1 MRERDQL
8 EAKHSRRL
16 RIRVA
21 AAAALSA
28 VILSGVVAVAA
39 VTFATMRTPQPET
52 SSRSGAARLS
62 DEMTV
67 IIVTSEVDGGVYA
80 ARLRGAALRWV
91 SVAAAVSIIPAF
103 GAGWWGAGRFLGR
116 VDDALAEV
124 AAAEGE
130 RRERVQE
137 VVHELR
143 TPLAVMGTNLELA
156 GSDPTLD
163 PSSAGFIEA
172 ARRAAERMGRT
183 VDDLA
188 GHGRLAVRSG
198 DVVDLGTQAR
208 AVVAE
213 HIGPA
218 HSRRIHLLVAE
229 SSPLTV
235 PGGDRDAVRTALG
248 NLVGNAVRLAPG
260 GSAIEV
266 TWGRHHE
273 WGWIAV
279 SDEGPG
285 IPTHLHA
292 RVFERG
298 WRGPHDRD
306 RRVEDGSRGLGLTI
320 ARQVIEAQGG
330 AVTVESEEGGGSTF
344 TVWLPLD
351 LGAEAG
357 DVVGVDGIH
366 PRARPWSEA
375 PAPAPVV

>member
-1 MRERDQL
+1 MNATHL
-8 EAKHSRRL
+8 RRL
-16 RIRVA
+16 RVRVA
-21 AAAALSA
+21 AVAALSA
-28 VILSGVVAVAA
+28 VLLSTAVAVVAVM
-39 VTFATMRTPQPET
+39 VATVRPPQPEAA
-52 SSRSGAARLS
+52 SRAGAARLTE
-62 DEMTV
+62 DLTV
-67 IIVTSEVDGGVYA
+67 VIVTSEVDAGEYA
-80 ARLRGAALRWV
+80 ATVRGVAVRWLGLAV
-91 SVAAAVSIIPAF
+91 GVSIVPAF
-103 GAGWWGAGRFLGR
+103 GAGWWGAGRLLGR
-116 VDDALAEV
+116 IDDALGDV
-124 AAAEGE
+124 AAAEAD

-156 GSDPTLD
+156 GSDPALD
-163 PSSAGFIEA
+163 PSSAGFIDA

-198 DVVDLGTQAR
+198 DMVDLGTQAR

-213 HIGPA
+213 HVGPA
-218 HSRRIHLLVAE
+218 LARRTHLLVAE

-266 TWGRHHE
+266 TWGRHDD
-273 WGWIAV
+273 WAWIAV

-285 IPTHLHA
+285 IPSQHHA

-306 RRVEDGSRGLGLTI
+306 RPAEDGSRGLGLTI

-366 PRARPWSEA
+366 PLARPWCEA
-375 PAPAPVV
+375 PTPARVV